1 MCQKIFFLVCLQRWI
16 KVIVNLDAKNGEKQ
30 QKQSG
35 FFLYFSS
42 SHLHTYKISGII
54 SIHFYGKTGISRHGC
69 CCVYAYD
76 VILLLLLLKRYLTCH
91 KLPNHCIGLMS
102 IFCRISP
109 VSGNIIDLTQKWR
122 YSHNHSNTKPL
133 LGNTFHQFQFLFTD
147 LKITHFKAKYIIVKN

>member
-1 MCQKIFFLVCLQRWI
+1 MATFWQNTMEVFLYAPCQCYHHTNDDYESLCVPKDIFLLSLVCLQRWI
-16 KVIVNLDAKNGEKQ
+16 KVIVNLEARKDREIWLL
-30 QKQSG
+30 
-35 FFLYFSS
+35 LYFF

-102 IFCRISP
+102 IFCRIWP
-109 VSGNIIDLTQKWR
+109 VFGNIIDLTQKLCSMHTR
-122 YSHNHSNTKPL
+122 
-133 LGNTFHQFQFLFTD
+133 
-147 LKITHFKAKYIIVKN
+147 